1 MFTRH
6 IFFAKF
12 AKLNPREK
20 SIGSQFA
27 KLNPREKKFFLFF
40 RISKTCIFTL
50 GSLSVS
56 DGRVKNTLQDIK
68 YKQRQHRKKNVNL
81 FIRNI
86 LDTKLK
92 TPCFTSYKSI
102 LKNKKVLELVSLSH
116 FFHVFRRKI
125 FLLLY
130 FIN

>member
-6 IFFAKF
+6 TFFAKF

-20 SIGSQFA
+20 
-27 KLNPREKKFFLFF
+27 FFFRFF
-40 RISKTCIFTL
+40 RISKTYIFTL

-86 LDTKLK
+86 LDTKLQ
-92 TPCFTSYKSI
+92 TPCFISYKSI

-116 FFHVFRRKI
+116 FLHVFRRKI